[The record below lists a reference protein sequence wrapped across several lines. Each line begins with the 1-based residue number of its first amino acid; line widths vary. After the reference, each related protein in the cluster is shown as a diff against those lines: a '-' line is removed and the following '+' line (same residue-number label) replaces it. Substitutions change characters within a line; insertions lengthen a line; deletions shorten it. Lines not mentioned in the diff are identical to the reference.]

1 MSSTQLGISGRI
13 AKAFQDSRLT
23 PLLSAVGLILGIL
36 VVIITPKEEE
46 PQIDVT
52 MADVMVAF
60 PGASVHEVE
69 SLIATPGEQ
78 ILDEVEGVEHIY
90 SVSRAGQAVLTV
102 EFEVGIPRQEAL
114 VRLYNQVFSN
124 QDWFPEGLGASAPV
138 VKPKGIDDVPIMALT
153 LYDPT
158 FQQSGEDLTRL
169 AHALEVELKRVQGT
183 RDVYTIGGVPDR
195 VDITFEPA
203 LVNGFGLSLDA
214 VAEAIQQANAA
225 GTETSVTQAGVS
237 IPVAPGQPLET
248 LADVANLVVGIQD
261 GSAIFLKDIATIT
274 RGGTVPDQSVQLGF
288 GPAGN
293 GPAGEVFPA
302 VTVAVAKKPGQNAV
316 VIANA
321 INARLE
327 TLRNRVIPDNTE
339 VVVTRNYGKTAGDKS
354 RKLITDLVMAT
365 LSVML
370 LVLAG
375 MGWRQATIV
384 GCSVIVTLLVTL
396 VFSWAWGFTLNRVS
410 LFALIFAIGILVDD
424 AIVIVENISRRFK
437 AAGGMNLTDVVPA
450 AVDEVGTPTIMATLT
465 VMAAL
470 LPMAFVTG
478 LMGPYMSPIPIN
490 ASAGM
495 VISNIVAFVLAP
507 WLALR
512 LLRHQRERAGGEI
525 LIDDGA
531 DETGSAKGVNT
542 TILGVFKAVLGPFLG
557 DKRQPRWWLGGGLVG
572 VTMLAALLPVFMVVI
587 LKMLPFDD
595 KSELQVVI
603 DMPES
608 TPVEQTLRVLTEMG
622 EYLETVDE
630 VTHWQAYAGTAAPI
644 NFNGLVRQYYLRQSP
659 WQGDLQVNLID
670 EGRDRQSH
678 DIALAM
684 RGPLT
689 EIAKRH
695 GAAIKV
701 VEVPPGPPVL
711 SPVVAEVYGPNASTR
726 QTLANDLAE
735 QMATVEG
742 LVDIDTSVTAP
753 TQRWSVNVDRHRA
766 AQLGVNQAQV
776 VRALNM
782 ALGEQQVDYLHDP
795 MAKHAVAIRLI
806 LSEADQAQRSV
817 LSSIPLQSDQGETV
831 LLGEVAEIKTDD
843 WPGVIYHK
851 DLLPVTYVTADMAGQ
866 VDSPLYGMFAMVSRV
881 ADQPN
886 PPKQYYIN
894 QPDWPDQAALKWDGE
909 WQITYET
916 FRDMGIAYAVGVFVI
931 FLLLVAQFRAYIV
944 PLIVMAP
951 IPLTLIG
958 IMPGHALLGKE
969 FTATSMIGMIALAGI
984 IVRNSILL
992 VVFIRQLV
1000 DEGKSLEDAVVL
1012 AGAVRI
1018 KPIALTAVSAM
1029 VGALFILTDPI
1040 FNGLSISLIFG
1051 LAVSTLLTVIAVPL
1065 LYYSVA
1071 KGFGIR

>member
-214 VAEAIQQANAA
+214 VAEAIQQANTA
-225 GTETSVTQAGVS
+225 GTETQVTQAGVS

-261 GSAIFLKDIATIT
+261 DSAIFLKDIATIT

-302 VTVAVAKKPGQNAV
+302 VTLAVAKKPGQNAV
-316 VIANA
+316 VIADA
-321 INARLE
+321 INERLE

-375 MGWRQATIV
+375 MGWRQAAIV

-437 AAGGMNLTDVVPA
+437 AAGGMNLRDVVPA

-525 LIDDGA
+525 PIDDSA

-542 TILGVFKAVLGPFLG
+542 TILGVFKTVLGPFLG

-572 VTMLAALLPVFMVVI
+572 VTMLAALLPVFMVVV

-622 EYLETVDE
+622 GYLETVDE

-817 LSSIPLQSDQGETV
+817 LSSIPLQSDQGDTV
-831 LLGEVAEIKTDD
+831 LLGEVADIEVDD

-866 VDSPLYGMFAMVSRV
+866 VDSPLYGMFAMASRV

-886 PPKQYYIN
+886 PPQQYYIN

-931 FLLLVAQFRAYIV
+931 FLLLVAQFRAYII

-1000 DEGKSLEDAVVL
+1000 EEGKSLEDAVVL